1 MNKLKPKGVID
12 LRCCLAKSVGAAAF
26 AFGAGVL
33 LCLVMPA
40 GALLFVESSLIVG
53 AGAMLFIK

>member
-1 MNKLKPKGVID
+1 MNKLKPKGVISV
-12 LRCCLAKSVGAAAF
+12 RCCFAKTVGVAAF

-33 LCLVMPA
+33 LCLVMPS

-53 AGAMLFIK
+53 AGALLFIK